1 MTDRLRLSCTDVD
14 DLAALY
20 VLDALGAP
28 EATEVAAHLAD
39 HPDRHP
45 AYREMAGVT
54 PFLAESVP
62 PLAPPP
68 DLKGR
73 VMGAVAATPQ
83 LPRTPAVPPAPVAA
97 RPVAPPSGPVATPM
111 PATAPPPAPFT
122 PPPALPPPTSAEP
135 YQAVRD
141 WTPAVTPITPEH
153 AAGAASTPG
162 ATSRPGVDA
171 AAPGP
176 TAGTWA
182 DLGAPV
188 ALDAA
193 RQRKARRNP
202 VWGLLAAAAVLVIV
216 VLGGWNVLLQQ
227 QQSSSDQRL
236 AVLSAAVAAAGQ
248 PGAEV
253 APLSGTDAAAGA
265 SGFAVFPPDGT
276 GFIVLTGLPA
286 AESGQA
292 WQAWTIADGAAASAG
307 LMDVGDDGIAVLSG
321 VDAAP
326 GTTVVAL
333 TVEPAGGSEQPTTT
347 PVVVGELPAPIAGT
361 GSRLALVR

>member
-45 AYREMAGVT
+45 AFREMAGVT
-54 PFLAESVP
+54 PYLAESVP

-68 DLKGR
+68 DLKRR

-83 LPRTPAVPPAPVAA
+83 LPRTPAVPPAPIAA
-97 RPVAPPSGPVATPM
+97 RPAVAPPPGPVATPM
-111 PATAPPPAPFT
+111 PAAPPPAAPFT
-122 PPPALPPPTSAEP
+122 PPPVLPPPVSSEP

-141 WTPAVTPITPEH
+141 WTPAVTPIAPEPPAA
-153 AAGAASTPG
+153 AAGPAAAST
-162 ATSRPGVDA
+162 
-171 AAPGP
+171 
-176 TAGTWA
+176 GTWA
-182 DLGAPV
+182 DVGAPV
-188 ALDAA
+188 SLDAA
-193 RQRKARRNP
+193 RERTARRNP

-227 QQSSSDQRL
+227 QRSSSDQRL

-253 APLSGTDAAAGA
+253 APLSGMDTAAGA
-265 SGFAVFPPDGT
+265 SGYAVFPLDGT
-276 GFIVLTGLPA
+276 GYIVLTGLPA
-286 AESGQA
+286 AGSGQA

-307 LMDVGDDGIAVLSG
+307 LMDVGDDGIAVLAG
-321 VDAAP
+321 IDAAP